1 MPTERLS
8 MRRIRDILRLKYA
21 QGLSDRA
28 AALSLGLSKGT
39 VGNYLARFSQAG
51 LSWPL
56 PPDVDEVALERAL
69 FKCDVRLPD
78 AQRPLPDWV
87 TIAREKKQ
95 KGVTLQLLWQEY
107 CRVESDGHSYSQF
120 APAATQN
127 PPLVATQNSQTAPP
141 GVIV

>member
-1 MPTERLS
+1 MPRDRIA
-8 MRRIRDILRLKYA
+8 MRTILNALRLRLDT
-21 QGLSDRA
+21 GLSERNTA
-28 AALSLGLSKGT
+28 HSLGVPRIT
-39 VGNYLARFSQAG
+39 VQGYLARFRTSG